1 MKEPILCP
9 IRVSGREY
17 SVLDLVAA
25 IRMDAVNHREQEGK
39 KKQTSSEYRNYGST
53 AHKEEESAKLS
64 FHATLCEAVK
74 ARGRMAES
82 RDAGIN
88 VQREDLRFKRA
99 YPVLRADILFVLD
112 VSRSAGFEKRLSFV
126 KSAVMAL
133 LTKAYQDRDRVGI
146 LTFGDKKAELALP
159 FTRSVE
165 EAAAV
170 LELQKAQGNTPLAMA
185 IRKAVVIL
193 KKDRDRSSGTI
204 PMMILLT
211 DGKANFDES
220 GKDPYQQALAAASEF
235 SRGAFHAL
243 VVDTDSGAFSMGLA
257 KEIANRMQ
265 AYYVEML

>member
-1 MKEPILCP
+1 M
-9 IRVSGREY
+9 
-17 SVLDLVAA
+17 LDLVAA
-25 IRMDAVNHREQEGK
+25 IRMDAVNHHEQEGK
-39 KKQTSSEYRNYGST
+39 KKQTNSECRHYGST
-53 AHKEEESAKLS
+53 AHKELEGANLALR
-64 FHATLCEAVK
+64 ATICEAAK
-74 ARGRMAES
+74 GRMAEG
-82 RDAGIN
+82 DGISI
-88 VQREDLRFKRA
+88 RKEDLRFKRA

-146 LTFGDKKAELALP
+146 LTFGDKKSELALP

-185 IRKAVVIL
+185 IRKATVIL
-193 KKDRDRSSGTI
+193 KKDQERSSGTI

-211 DGKANFDES
+211 DGKANFDEA

-235 SRGAFHAL
+235 SRGAFQAL

-257 KEIANRMQ
+257 REIANRMQ